1 MTDHITAPDGSPAA
15 PPEHLIPT
23 DANGD
28 PVRQGS
34 LMDERQSY
42 DRIIEGLKISA
53 DAAAHLRVI
62 EDESA
67 HQWRLMS
74 QRLDQARR
82 ICVQYAGLGL
92 VIKEKQT
99 AVLHGSRHM
108 GWRQARD
115 RFREGLI
122 QAAGGCR
129 QIATCHRGDLWFS
142 NMATSLE
149 ELERKIRNPLL
160 MPAPL
165 RRLLT
170 VN

>member
-1 MTDHITAPDGSPAA
+1 MTDITAPNGAPAA
-15 PPEHLIPT
+15 PPENLIPT
-23 DANGD
+23 DVNGD

-34 LMDERQSY
+34 LMNERQSY
-42 DRIIEGLKISA
+42 ERIIEGLKIAA
-53 DAAAHLRVI
+53 DAAAHLRAI

-67 HQWRLMS
+67 QQWTLMS

-99 AVLHGSRHM
+99 AAVHGRHM
-108 GWRQARD
+108 GWRQARE
-115 RFREGLI
+115 RFRDGLV

-142 NMATSLE
+142 QMATSLE
-149 ELERKIRNPLL
+149 TLEAKIRNPLL
-160 MPAPL
+160 MPTHL
-165 RRLLT
+165 RRLLA